1 MTLYT
6 PSSGITPK
14 TKRVGQKSLQAS
26 AALAVTTFNEGSM
39 SLASVLNTLGV
50 SCSHK
55 TLLYF
60 ARKDKERNRCR
71 IKAVSD
77 TQKRRRRILQSQFLT
92 AESSRRMREKTGS
105 KYKSKAFG
113 SEASSSTPVQ
123 KSVPTESSGDELDT
137 ICEQCK
143 LRNCPIGRKRKID
156 DWVFSEFCD
165 QWYHAR

>member
-1 MTLYT
+1 MTLYI
-6 PSSGITPK
+6 PSCGITP
-14 TKRVGQKSLQAS
+14 RKSNVLARSPFKHLQR
-26 AALAVTTFNEGSM
+26 LAVTTFNEGFM
-39 SLASVLNTLGV
+39 SLSSVLNTLGV

-71 IKAVSD
+71 IKTVSD
-77 TQKRRRRILQSQFLT
+77 TQKRRSRILQFLT
-92 AESSRRMREKTGS
+92 AESSRRRREKTGS

-113 SEASSSTPVQ
+113 SEASLSTPVQ
-123 KSVPTESSGDELDT
+123 KPVPTESSGDESDT

-156 DWVFSEFCD
+156 DWVFCEFCD
-165 QWYHAR
+165 QWYHTR